1 MPPKRMETRLDKKK
15 MKEDEAREK
24 AERDDQHNSR
34 GKSNGVI
41 YNHRKPA
48 PESSKDEANAKAGH
62 RTRYKRNR
70 RRSKST
76 RRRRRKH

>member
-1 MPPKRMETRLDKKK
+1 MPPRRMETRSQTQKT
-15 MKEDEAREK
+15 KEEEAREQ

-41 YNHRKPA
+41 YGHKKPA
-48 PESSKDEANAKAGH
+48 PESSKDEVNAKAGH

>member
-1 MPPKRMETRLDKKK
+1 MPPKRIQSRSDSKK
-15 MKEDEAREK
+15 MKEKEDREES
-24 AERDDQHNSR
+24 ERADSLSSR

-41 YNHRKPA
+41 YGHKRPA

-76 RRRRRKH
+76 RRHRRKH